1 MIIKFPGMGRTPP
14 TGQDMLAHVGAL
26 RRYALVLTRDPDR
39 AEDLAQEALAR
50 AIGAASTWRPGGDLR
65 RWLLAI
71 VHNVHVDRQRR
82 RRLEAAATSEAGR
95 LAEEAAPAAQPERV
109 HYTQTIAALMALPE
123 EQREALILI
132 AFEGLSYRDAAAIL
146 SVPTGTL
153 MSRLARGREA
163 LRAATGRGG
172 TAASVATGAASPRPP
187 LRVVR

>member
-1 MIIKFPGMGRTPP
+1 MIIQFPGTRRTAP

-50 AIGAASTWRPGGDLR
+50 AIGAARTWRPGGDLR

-82 RRLEAAATSEAGR
+82 RQLEVTAMSEAGR
-95 LAEEAAPAAQPERV
+95 LADEAAPAAQLERV

-146 SVPTGTL
+146 GVPTGTL

-172 TAASVATGAASPRPP
+172 TAAPDTAASSRPA
-187 LRVVR
+187 LRLVR